1 MAAPAVHQLP
11 QAGNSIGIFP
21 QLTARQS
28 ETLVLKEKMLSLTGD
43 SFDIKLANGQ
53 PLLRVQGKALSISG
67 RKSVYDMSGNHLFDI
82 VKEHLHLHTTFAAQ
96 DPQGNKIMEVKN
108 SLAREYLPFKPHSG
122 GCKAADGQ
130 VLVIGSK
137 ATATFVSPHTGK
149 SESLEMK
156 GNWLST
162 QADII
167 DTSTGQVLG
176 RIDRNMLRARDFLG
190 GKQTYAL
197 TVAPGVDMALM
208 CALCICLDEK
218 KNDQQG

>member
-1 MAAPAVHQLP
+1 MAAPAVHSLP
-11 QAGNSIGIFP
+11 QAGNSVGIFP

-28 ETLVLKEKMLSLTGD
+28 ETLVLKKKILSITGD

-53 PLLRVQGKALSISG
+53 PILRVQGKALSISG
-67 RKSVYDMSGNHLFDI
+67 RKAVYDMSGNHLFDI

-96 DPQGNKIMEVKN
+96 DPKGNKIMEVKN
-108 SLAREYLPFKPHSG
+108 SFAL
-122 GCKAADGQ
+122 
-130 VLVIGSK
+130 IGSK
-137 ATATFVSPHTGK
+137 ATATFVSPQTGK
-149 SESLEMK
+149 TESLEMK

-162 QADII
+162 QADIV
-167 DTSTGQVLG
+167 DTNTGQVLG
-176 RIDRNMLRARDFLG
+176 RIDRNMLRARDFFG

-218 KNDQQG
+218 KNDNKG